1 MFDCLTLYVNFY
13 HFYKKQLDIEIIP
26 FSKQEELILKLMS
39 FKKTIVKSAFIAT
52 SILSVTASANATWKY
67 NVSLGYGVGLFKFNE
82 DRDDTTFKGD
92 VGFTTNNPLTGNS
105 QVIIQANNA
114 STSLTNQQIATGL
127 GLSTPA
133 LRTSYKYIE
142 NLPQSV
148 FNIDV
153 GAQKSFNDITL
164 LNRNFFAGVVAGFG
178 YGQVKE
184 SKGITNPNARYLS
197 TGNNAYFWT
206 ANAKFG
212 LENKSSK
219 VYGLVGMTYAK
230 IDLPYDILPLGPN
243 TTLGD
248 LNTQVV
254 MQNGSLLLASV
265 GGASLQ
271 AEGSPALVPITAIQ
285 SINQQAA
292 GRIKV
297 KDASA
302 DVWLINIGAG
312 LEVNMTE
319 SLVLFAEFTQLL
331 QLNKSKTYSIDYTLD
346 DKKGTFKGVIKSSSS
361 QYIKAGVRYYFG

>member
-1 MFDCLTLYVNFY
+1 
-13 HFYKKQLDIEIIP
+13 
-26 FSKQEELILKLMS
+26 MS
-39 FKKTIVKSAFIAT
+39 FKKTIVKSALIAT

-82 DRDDTTFKGD
+82 DRDDSTFKGD
-92 VGFTTNNPLTGNS
+92 IKPTLQDQPAA
-105 QVIIQANNA
+105 IAN
-114 STSLTNQQIATGL
+114 GL
-127 GLSTPA
+127 LKPGSDGIPA
-133 LRTSYKYIE
+133 LRTTYKYIE

-148 FNIDV
+148 FNIDI
-153 GAQKSFNDITL
+153 GAQKSFKDITL
-164 LNRNFFAGVVAGFG
+164 LNRNFFAGAVAGFG

-197 TGNNAYFWT
+197 TGSNAYFWT
-206 ANAKFG
+206 LNAKFG

-219 VYGLVGMTYAK
+219 VYGLLGMTYAK
-230 IDLPYDILPLGPN
+230 IDLPYDILPFGVDTL
-243 TTLGD
+243 LGD

-254 MQNGSLLLASV
+254 MQNGSLLLGSV
-265 GGASLQ
+265 GAS
-271 AEGSPALVPITAIQ
+271 ALNNVPVTTIAA
-285 SINQQAA
+285 INQQASKQ
-292 GRIKV
+292 IKV

-331 QLNKSKTYSIDYTLD
+331 QLNKSKTYSIDYTTD
-346 DKKGTFKGVIKSSSS
+346 GKNGTFKGVVKSSNS